1 MKKKKNRKNCIHILD
16 FKKKRIKA
24 FTNDEL
30 CEFANDGNFETKERY
45 LLVENERK
53 AIAVLEYLTS

>member
-1 MKKKKNRKNCIHILD
+1 MAKKKKTKNCIHIID
-16 FKKKRIKA
+16 FKKKRVKA
-24 FTNDEL
+24 FTNEEL